1 MRSDEV
7 KFLLSVSRPGDEN
20 AGDPPMRKALRTA
33 GAEPE
38 LSCWLKEARAF
49 DVVIGRKLE
58 EGMPVPANLRATI
71 MTGARFSQP
80 VRCSWRR
87 AALGGL
93 AAAVLL
99 MVGIAAL
106 IFRAGEPLAGWQL
119 AALDLIPCLTSGQ
132 IPLDRQSGDIREIQ
146 SWLEG
151 ANLPAASALPAGLSR
166 LKTIGYK
173 TFLWRNRPVSIVCF
187 QKGEEG
193 FVHLVVIANPSA
205 ADGSDNDP
213 PRWIKRGEWLT
224 ATWSRGTQT
233 YMVAARFAGNVL
245 KAVL

>member
-1 MRSDEV
+1 MRSDEL

-20 AGDPPMRKALRTA
+20 ACDPPMRKALRTA
-33 GAEPE
+33 RSDAE
-38 LSCWLKEARAF
+38 LSYWLKEAREF
-49 DVVIGRKLE
+49 DVAVGKKLKE
-58 EGMPVPANLRATI
+58 AMPVPPDLRTTI
-71 MTGARFSQP
+71 MAGARFSHP

-87 AALGGL
+87 VALGGL
-93 AAAVLL
+93 AAAALL
-99 MVGIAAL
+99 MIGIAAL

-132 IPLDRQSGDIREIQ
+132 IPLDRQSRDVREIQ

-151 ANLPAASALPAGLSR
+151 ANVPAPAVLPAGLSR
-166 LKTIGYK
+166 LKSIGCK
-173 TFLWRNRPVSIVCF
+173 TFFWRNQPVSIICF

-193 FVHLVVIANPSA
+193 FVHLVVIARQSA
-205 ADGSDNDP
+205 ADSSTNDP
-213 PRWIKRGEWLT
+213 PRWVKRGEWLT
-224 ATWSRGTQT
+224 ATWSKGPQT